1 MGMAGRGNPARKR
14 GVRLVVTGSILFAV
28 GLLIT
33 IFTLGHAE
41 SSAGGGTYIV
51 AWGPMAFGI
60 VAIIRGLLAM
70 SRAGRLNR

>member
-1 MGMAGRGNPARKR
+1 
-14 GVRLVVTGSILFAV
+14 
-28 GLLIT
+28 
-33 IFTLGHAE
+33 
-41 SSAGGGTYIV
+41 V